1 MNRQY
6 AVSAEQVHHNN
17 KNRNFLRIALF
28 LIGVIIL
35 LASIFLLTIIYRTL
49 KSGLQSFFFINK
61 SNKFE

>member
-49 KSGLQSFFFINK
+49 KSGIQSFFFINK

>member
-61 SNKFE
+61 SNQFE